1 MLPKKNY
8 PSSLQVVLIL
18 NQLDK
23 ISKLNL
29 IILIYIKDKL
39 EKLQSFIENIS
50 SEPREHLKCL
60 HKKPVPSKQFEPK
73 ITTK

>member
-1 MLPKKNY
+1 MSQICN
-8 PSSLQVVLIL
+8 
-18 NQLDK
+18 
-23 ISKLNL
+23 
-29 IILIYIKDKL
+29 KDKL

-73 ITTK
+73 ITSK